1 MDLTVLAFG
10 VSATTALLATIWSR
24 VRSLNAAQALKT
36 RELEYVQYALAH
48 QLKQSARALEES
60 LQDASDRNKA
70 LEESLQDASD
80 RNKALEESLQDAS
93 DRNKALEESLQDAS
107 DRNKALEESLANAK
121 LLCLAMVVA
130 WPASP
135 TNVVDA
141 DGKGRETE

>member
-80 RNKALEESLQDAS
+80 RNKALEESL
-93 DRNKALEESLQDAS
+93 
-107 DRNKALEESLANAK
+107 ANAK